1 LVSSVHCWLIAK
13 QNCMTL
19 NGLFIISLLT
29 VLVAII
35 TTIAVSHSGGSY
47 LYDQF
52 LRSDNVMGQ
61 LLSSD
66 LSVDIMVTL
75 Q

>member
-1 LVSSVHCWLIAK
+1 
-13 QNCMTL
+13 MTL

-52 LRSDNVMGQ
+52 LRSDNDMGQ
-61 LLSSD
+61 LLPSVCGHNGNSSIIFI
-66 LSVDIMVTL
+66 LVDSEI
-75 Q
+75 